1 MAFINPVIERK
12 ALENLSWSVH
22 GQRKDI
28 INIKRAIGSGEIDKK
43 INATVQIANNAL
55 TTADDAQEIAN
66 VANTTAES
74 ARAIANDNTVKI
86 NSLEQEIDGKFDK
99 KNILAVDDPRE
110 SSDETVYSTK
120 RVDYM
125 FNSIDPPGL
134 TEYSIDTW
142 NTFEP
147 KTFDISIPYSIKS
160 INYMASPNIVLVD
173 NNTPIDETGNTWR
186 AYGDFYTFN
195 FSFNLN
201 FGNIDISQL
210 KMVINFH
217 QVIMDENG
225 STEVLLKSTSS
236 YEINESGDQAN
247 VVGFFECTKF
257 SQLKASIV
265 FVYPSEVTGAQIS
278 FGNCSWTGRFATYI
292 LITDYYTRA
301 QVNKLISILQTK
313 LEGELEDAV
322 NQLNSAI
329 SSDERRITTLEEDT
343 TVMKSNIVSVTEKT
357 STIEYNIS
365 VIDGRVLTNTSD
377 ISTLDSRVSINESNI
392 SFLMSKVTANENA
405 IATKA
410 NSSDITSL
418 QTTLEEELDS
428 QVDKINSSLASI
440 SSSVSINESN
450 ISSLDSRVSANESSI
465 ASKANSSDVYAK
477 EETYSKDEIDENFA
491 MINEIYDTAIAYDYS
506 NSLRNSSS
514 QKEIINVQG
523 ITSGNGISLGP
534 FDVHEVSSDQYKF
547 NITLHGKFTDSNTQ
561 EILSAEVLAEITST
575 LIISDGKNAIN
586 INAFY
591 GAMDEKGYVPIQ
603 FTSSSFSKF
612 INGQMFS
619 MRLSMDNESAKTID
633 AVVTIDD
640 ASWTGTL
647 INNSINSSSKI
658 IDEDFS
664 QTDEFQ
670 NYISNKRL
678 SFSKGS
684 IVELGTYS
692 ANYYKGG
699 EYTHDI
705 TISFQTDAFTIDAL
719 NECKFTL
726 YINGTSY
733 DGLYAGHEYDSKY
746 PQLMYF
752 AQSWHIANITI
763 PSDSV
768 NDAWNLSL
776 KLDGPNEASYIDI
789 EPTEYNTT
797 HFSNPYT
804 TTWTGHVKATIS
816 IQQLVGSLREVL
828 IEKVNAS
835 NVYTKAEINRRMSSL
850 ISAQIN
856 LASIVHEIS
865 FSGYVQT
872 CKLKPI
878 SLRFI
883 NSISISFEV
892 QLNKVDGIAISDTE
906 NLDEIAYI
914 VGELQISSDGEKGYT
929 KGFQTN
935 AKTLIFNFSF
945 NFNSSSSETTEPL
958 FSLNS
963 FKNSSIEITSIT
975 LANALIISS
984 E

>member
-1 MAFINPVIERK
+1 MAFTNPVIERK
-12 ALENLSWSVH
+12 TLENLSWSVH
-22 GQRKDI
+22 GQGKDI

-43 INATVQIANNAL
+43 INAVKQIANNAL
-55 TTADDAQEIAN
+55 TTAVDAQEIAN

-74 ARAIANDNTVKI
+74 AIAIANDNTVKI

-99 KNILAVDDPRE
+99 KNILTVDDPRE
-110 SSDETVYSTK
+110 SSDESVYSTK
-120 RVDYM
+120 RIDYM

-173 NNTPIDETGNTWR
+173 YNTPIDETGNTWR

-210 KMVINFH
+210 KIVINFH
-217 QVIMDENG
+217 QLFTNENG
-225 STEVLLKSTSS
+225 STEVFLKSVSN
-236 YEINESGDQAN
+236 YEIIESGDQAY

-257 SQLKASIV
+257 LQLKASIM
-265 FVYPSEVTGAQIS
+265 FVYPSEVTGAQIT
-278 FGNCSWTGRFATYI
+278 FENCSWTGRFATYI
-292 LITDYYTRA
+292 LITDYYTRT
-301 QVNKLISILQTK
+301 QVNKLITTLQTK
-313 LEGELEDAV
+313 LEGELD
-322 NQLNSAI
+322 QLNSMI
-329 SSDERRITTLEEDT
+329 SSDERRITTLEKDT
-343 TVMKSNIVSVTEKT
+343 TAMKSNIVSVTDKANTNEH
-357 STIEYNIS
+357 NIS
-365 VIDGRVLTNTSD
+365 AIDGRVASNT
-377 ISTLDSRVSINESNI
+377 
-392 SFLMSKVTANENA
+392 
-405 IATKA
+405 
-410 NSSDITSL
+410 
-418 QTTLEEELDS
+418 
-428 QVDKINSSLASI
+428 
-440 SSSVSINESN
+440 SN
-450 ISSLDSRVSANESSI
+450 ISSLDNRVSTNETNISSLDNRVSANEDLIVSLKGSLTT
-465 ASKANSSDVYAK
+465 KANSSDVYTK
-477 EETYSKDEIDENFA
+477 EETYSKTEIDENFA

-506 NSLRNSSS
+506 YSLRNSSS

-523 ITSGNGISLGP
+523 ITSGNGTSFGP
-534 FDVHEVSSDQYKF
+534 FNVHEVSSDQYKF
-547 NITLHGKFTDSNTQ
+547 NITLHGKFTDSNTH
-561 EILSAEVLAEITST
+561 EILSPEVLAEITST

-591 GAMDEKGYVPIQ
+591 SAMDEKGYVPIQ
-603 FTSSSFSKF
+603 FTSSSYSKF

-619 MRLSMDNESAKTID
+619 MTLSIDNNSAKTID
-633 AVVTIDD
+633 VIVTIED

-647 INNSINSSSKI
+647 VNSMNSSSEI

-684 IVELGTYS
+684 TVELGTYS

-705 TISFQTDAFTIDAL
+705 TISFQTDTFTIEIL
-719 NECKFTL
+719 NKCKFTL
-726 YINGTSY
+726 YINGTAY
-733 DGLYAGHEYDSKY
+733 EGLYAGHEYDSKY

-752 AQSWHIANITI
+752 AQSWHIANVTI
-763 PSDSV
+763 PSDSA

-789 EPTEYNTT
+789 EPTEYDST

-816 IQQLVGSLREVL
+816 IQLVGSLREVL
-828 IEKVNAS
+828 SQKVNAS
-835 NVYTKAEINRRMSSL
+835 NVYTKAEINRRMLSL

-856 LASIVHEIS
+856 PDSIVHEIS

-872 CKLKPI
+872 CKLKPV
-878 SLRFI
+878 SLRSI

-892 QLNKVDGIAISDTE
+892 QLNKVDGNTISDVE
-906 NLDEIAYI
+906 NLDEIASI
-914 VGELQISSDGEKGYT
+914 VGELQMSSDGEKTYA

-935 AKTLIFNFSF
+935 AKTLIFNFNF
-945 NFNSSSSETTEPL
+945 NYNSSSSETTEPL

>member
-1 MAFINPVIERK
+1 MAFTNPVIEWK
-12 ALENLSWSVH
+12 TLENLSWNVH
-22 GQRKDI
+22 GQGKDI

-43 INATVQIANNAL
+43 INAAAQIANNAL
-55 TTADDAQEIAN
+55 ATADDAQEIAN

-74 ARAIANDNTVKI
+74 ARAIANDNAVKI

-120 RVDYM
+120 RIDYM
-125 FNSIDPPGL
+125 FKSIDPPGL

-173 NNTPIDETGNTWR
+173 YNTPIDETGNTWR

-217 QVIMDENG
+217 QLVTGENG
-225 STEVLLKSTSS
+225 GSAEVFLKSVSN
-236 YEINESGDQAN
+236 YEIIESGDQAY

-257 SQLKASIV
+257 LQLKASIV
-265 FVYPSEVTGAQIS
+265 FLYPSEVTGAQIT
-278 FGNCSWTGRFATYI
+278 FENCSWTGRFATYI
-292 LITDYYTRA
+292 LISDYYTRA
-301 QVNKLISILQTK
+301 QVNKLITTLQTK
-313 LEGELEDAV
+313 LEGELD
-322 NQLNSAI
+322 QLNSTI

-343 TVMKSNIVSVTEKT
+343 TAMKSNIVSVTDKA
-357 STIEYNIS
+357 STNEHNIS
-365 VIDGRVLTNTSD
+365 IIDGRVVTNT
-377 ISTLDSRVSINESNI
+377 
-392 SFLMSKVTANENA
+392 
-405 IATKA
+405 
-410 NSSDITSL
+410 
-418 QTTLEEELDS
+418 
-428 QVDKINSSLASI
+428 
-440 SSSVSINESN
+440 SN
-450 ISSLDSRVSANESSI
+450 ISSLDNRVFANEDLI
-465 ASKANSSDVYAK
+465 ASLEGTLTTKANSSDVYAK
-477 EETYSKDEIDENFA
+477 EETYSKTEIDENFA

-506 NSLRNSSS
+506 NSLINSSS
-514 QKEIINVQG
+514 QKEIINVQN
-523 ITSGNGISLGP
+523 ITSGNGISFGP
-534 FDVHEVSSDQYKF
+534 FNVHEVSSDQYKF

-561 EILSAEVLAEITST
+561 ETLSGEVLAEIAST

-591 GAMDEKGYVPIQ
+591 GAMDEKGYIPIQ
-603 FTSSSFSKF
+603 FTSSSYSKF

-619 MRLSMDNESAKTID
+619 MTLSIDNNSAKTID
-633 AVVTIDD
+633 AIVTIED

-678 SFSKGS
+678 SLSKGS
-684 IVELGTYS
+684 TMELGTYS

-705 TISFQTDAFTIDAL
+705 TISFQTDAFTVDIL
-719 NECKFTL
+719 NKCKFTL
-726 YINGTSY
+726 YINGTAY
-733 DGLYAGHEYDSKY
+733 EGLYAGHEYDSKY

-752 AQSWHIANITI
+752 AQSWRIANVTI
-763 PSDSV
+763 PSDSF

-776 KLDGPNEASYIDI
+776 KLDGPNEASYIDV
-789 EPTEYNTT
+789 EPTEYDST

-804 TTWTGHVKATIS
+804 TTWTGHVKATIP
-816 IQQLVGSLREVL
+816 IQQLIGSLREVL
-828 IEKVNAS
+828 SQKVNAS
-835 NVYTKAEINRRMSSL
+835 NVYTKAEINRRMPSL

-872 CKLKPI
+872 CKLKPV

-892 QLNKVDGIAISDTE
+892 QLNKVDGNTISDVE
-906 NLDEIAYI
+906 NLDEIASI
-914 VGELQISSDGEKGYT
+914 IGELQMSSDGGKAYA

-935 AKTLIFNFSF
+935 AKTLIFNFIF
-945 NFNSSSSETTEPL
+945 NYNSSSSETTEPL

-975 LANALIISS
+975 LANTLIISS

>member
-1 MAFINPVIERK
+1 MAFTNPVIERK
-12 ALENLSWSVH
+12 ALENLSWNVH

-43 INATVQIANNAL
+43 INAVTQIANNAL
-55 TTADDAQEIAN
+55 ATADDAQEIAN

-217 QVIMDENG
+217 QLVTGENG
-225 STEVLLKSTSS
+225 STEVFLKSVSN
-236 YEINESGDQAN
+236 YEIIESGDQAY

-257 SQLKASIV
+257 LQLKASIV
-265 FVYPSEVTGAQIS
+265 FLYPSEVTGAQIS
-278 FGNCSWTGRFATYI
+278 FGNCLWTGRFATYI
-292 LITDYYTRA
+292 SITDYYTRA
-301 QVNKLISILQTK
+301 QVNKLLSTLQTK
-313 LEGELEDAV
+313 LEGELD
-322 NQLNSAI
+322 QLNSTI

-343 TVMKSNIVSVTEKT
+343 TVMKSNIVSVTDKAGTNEN
-357 STIEYNIS
+357 NIS
-365 VIDGRVLTNTSD
+365 VIDGRVATNTSD
-377 ISTLDSRVSINESNI
+377 
-392 SFLMSKVTANENA
+392 
-405 IATKA
+405 
-410 NSSDITSL
+410 
-418 QTTLEEELDS
+418 
-428 QVDKINSSLASI
+428 
-440 SSSVSINESN
+440 
-450 ISSLDSRVSANESSI
+450 ISSLDSRVSANETNI
-465 ASKANSSDVYAK
+465 ASNTSDISSLDSRVSANEDLIASLESSLATKANSSDVYAK
-477 EETYSKDEIDENFA
+477 EETYSKTEIDENFA

-514 QKEIINVQG
+514 QKEIINVQN
-523 ITSGNGISLGP
+523 ITSGNGTSFGP
-534 FDVHEVSSDQYKF
+534 FNVHEVSSDQYKF

-561 EILSAEVLAEITST
+561 ETLSGEVLAEITST

-586 INAFY
+586 ISTFY
-591 GAMDEKGYVPIQ
+591 GAMDEKGYIPIQ
-603 FTSSSFSKF
+603 FTSSSYSKF

-619 MRLSMDNESAKTID
+619 MTLSIDNNSAKPID
-633 AVVTIDD
+633 AIVTIED

-670 NYISNKRL
+670 NYILNKRL

-684 IVELGTYS
+684 TVELGTYS

-705 TISFQTDAFTIDAL
+705 TISFQTDAFTVDIL
-719 NECKFTL
+719 NKCKFTL
-726 YINGTSY
+726 YINGTAY
-733 DGLYAGHEYDSKY
+733 VGLYAGHEYDSQFPK
-746 PQLMYF
+746 LMYF
-752 AQSWHIANITI
+752 AQRWHIANITI
-763 PSDSV
+763 PSDSA

-776 KLDGPNEASYIDI
+776 KLDGPNEARYIDI
-789 EPTEYNTT
+789 EPTEYDST

-804 TTWTGHVKATIS
+804 TTWTGHVKATIP
-816 IQQLVGSLREVL
+816 IQQLIGSLREVL
-828 IEKVNAS
+828 SQKVNAS
-835 NVYTKAEINRRMSSL
+835 NVYTKAEINRRMPSL

-856 LASIVHEIS
+856 LTSIVHEIS
-865 FSGYVQT
+865 FSGYIQT
-872 CKLKPI
+872 CKLKPV

-892 QLNKVDGIAISDTE
+892 QLNNVDGNTISDTE
-906 NLDEIAYI
+906 NLDEIASI
-914 VGELQISSDGEKGYT
+914 VGELQMSSDGEKVYA

-935 AKTLIFNFSF
+935 AKTLIFNFNF
-945 NFNSSSSETTEPL
+945 NYNSSSSETTEPL